1 MRLTPIIAALVST
14 VLGGVRADG
23 QSPDATKKIVMV
35 TAEGCVDGRSLKRA
49 RPGSIED
56 AELIVQPVYRLKGSK
71 QLANEIKALD
81 GRLVRLRGEL
91 TDLPTDP
98 TGTMVGGT
106 KLTLGTGPNDPIAP
120 TVARTPSPPTIAVQS
135 ITALEGT
142 CGASKPALAAP
153 AFAPA
158 GATADK
164 PAAPVASAFAP
175 AGATADKP
183 VAPVAPGHYM
193 FAWTGDAEKKGN
205 DFLAVFD
212 ADPGS
217 KTYGRLVTTVGTDQQ
232 TTDAHHTEYVMP
244 ASGMLFANDH
254 YSGRTFV
261 FDVRDP
267 MHPTIAASFTD
278 VAGYMHPHSFLRLPN
293 GHVLATFQHAHHSTG
308 GSELGV
314 TGGLVEIDDSGK
326 VVRSASSADPAF
338 PDALLTPYSLVVLPE
353 LDRVVSTNSSMHLE
367 TLFQGATY
375 QVWRL
380 SDLKLLKTEYFDVG
394 KNRYA
399 HISPEEPRLGPDG
412 SVFVQSLGCGIERIT
427 GVRTDEPRSQLVHT
441 FPGSMCGVPTI
452 VGHFLIQ
459 SVPVIHSLIVLD
471 ITNGAEPV
479 EVSRL
484 KISDTFEPHWTGWDS
499 KAGRLVV
506 TGSEPRLYLLKLD
519 ERSGALSMDEGL
531 HDADGKPGVSFES
544 RQWPH
549 GWTGSGTPHGVVF
562 SR

>member
-1 MRLTPIIAALVST
+1 
-14 VLGGVRADG
+14 
-23 QSPDATKKIVMV
+23 
-35 TAEGCVDGRSLKRA
+35 
-49 RPGSIED
+49 
-56 AELIVQPVYRLKGSK
+56 
-71 QLANEIKALD
+71 
-81 GRLVRLRGEL
+81 
-91 TDLPTDP
+91 
-98 TGTMVGGT
+98 
-106 KLTLGTGPNDPIAP
+106 
-120 TVARTPSPPTIAVQS
+120 
-135 ITALEGT
+135 
-142 CGASKPALAAP
+142 
-153 AFAPA
+153 
-158 GATADK
+158 
-164 PAAPVASAFAP
+164 
-175 AGATADKP
+175 
-183 VAPVAPGHYM
+183 
-193 FAWTGDAEKKGN
+193 
-205 DFLAVFD
+205 
-212 ADPGS
+212 
-217 KTYGRLVTTVGTDQQ
+217 
-232 TTDAHHTEYVMP
+232 
-244 ASGMLFANDH
+244 MLFANDH
-254 YSGRTFV
+254 YSGHTFI

-278 VAGYMHPHSFLRLPN
+278 LAGYMHPHSYLRLPN

-308 GSELGV
+308 SSELGV

-367 TLFQGATY
+367 TLLQGATY

-380 SDLKLLKTEYFDVG
+380 SDLKLLKTEYLDVG
-394 KNRYA
+394 NNRYA
-399 HISPEEPRLGPDG
+399 HISPEEPRVGPDG

-519 ERSGALSMDEGL
+519 ERSGALSMDEAL
-531 HDADGKPGVSFES
+531 HDADGKPGVSFEN
-544 RQWPH
+544 REWPH
-549 GWTGSGTPHGVVF
+549 GWTGTGTPHGVVF